1 VGSHSGAGSHWRRC
15 AAVGALLIS
24 GAIVVP
30 PSSVSADQVAC
41 GEVLTTSVTLGNSLS
56 ACAGDGLVIGA
67 SGITVDL
74 NGHSI
79 DGVGLGVGIR
89 NDGHDDV
96 TVRNGAVSQFD
107 HGVVLSPGTTRNTVA
122 GISFAETEWSAIQL
136 NGATANQLHH
146 NSVNAFS
153 DVGIHFLNGSSGNL
167 LADTT
172 VGTGNGESIVVE
184 TGSDHNRL
192 QGNTVSESSDTS
204 IRVHGSAH
212 TTIIGNRIAG
222 GSDVAVLIEGAPET
236 VVQSNDVGGVGDAG
250 VLISEGWRNVVRFNA
265 LRGSADAGII
275 LSTVGDSLVKANT
288 IADAGDAGIVLRLGS
303 SGNRVIDNQAD
314 HSSDAGIFVGDGDGN
329 VVRGNVLP
337 ANTTGIELS
346 GGQRNVV
353 EFNEVRASLG
363 TGIEL
368 GGSTHNTVFGNT
380 TIGNLQGGI
389 AVDDASLANQ
399 VAGNEASQSGGDGI
413 TVSGAGTVVKD
424 NLAAGNQGWGIYA
437 RVGVVD
443 GRGNGA
449 RGNAEAAQCH
459 LIACSDGAGWQKPV
473 RPPEPLDPLEVGVEG
488 PTQPPRRVRSL
499 RRKKPRAAVMTVRCK
514 PRGGGRASGR
524 GRARRKAG
532 VVCKASFKA
541 RRGSRRLTGRLIRDD
556 GSYAKGTR
564 RVRPGRRGT
573 LALRARKRPRAG
585 RYMLVLAFSDARG
598 RATVVRKAV
607 RVR

>member
-1 VGSHSGAGSHWRRC
+1 VGSRNGAGSRWRRC
-15 AAVGALLIS
+15 AAVGALLAS
-24 GAIVVP
+24 GAIIVP
-30 PSSVSADQVAC
+30 ASSVSADQVAC
-41 GEVLTTSVTLGNSLS
+41 GQVVTTSVTLGNSLS
-56 ACAGDGLVIGA
+56 GCAGDGLVIGA
-67 SGITVDL
+67 SGVTVDL
-74 NGHSI
+74 NGHSV

-96 TVRNGAVSQFD
+96 TVRNGSVTQFD
-107 HGVVLSPGTTRNTVA
+107 YGLVLSPGTERNTVT

-136 NGATANQLHH
+136 NGASGNQLHH
-146 NSVNAFS
+146 NSVMAFS
-153 DVGIHFLNGSSGNL
+153 DVGIHLFNGSSGNL
-167 LADTT
+167 VADTT
-172 VGTGNGESIVVE
+172 VGTGNGESVVVE
-184 TGSDHNRL
+184 AGSNLNRL

-204 IRVHGSAH
+204 IRVHGSSR
-212 TTIIGNRIAG
+212 TTIVGNKIAG
-222 GSDVAVLIEGAPET
+222 GSDVAMLIEAAPET

-288 IADAGDAGIVLRLGS
+288 IAGAGDAGIVLRLGS
-303 SGNRVIDNQAD
+303 SGNRVIDNQSD
-314 HSSDAGIFVGDGDGN
+314 HSSDAGIFVADGDGN
-329 VVRGNVLP
+329 VLRGNVLP

-363 TGIEL
+363 TGIEVA
-368 GGSTHNTVFGNT
+368 GSAHNTVFANT

-399 VAGNEASQSGGDGI
+399 IAGNEASQSGGDGI
-413 TVSGAGTVVKD
+413 TASGAGSVVKD
-424 NLAAGNQGWGIYA
+424 NLAVGNQGWGIYA

-449 RGNAEAAQCH
+449 RANAEAAQCH
-459 LIACSDGAGWQKPV
+459 LIACSDGSGWQKPV
-473 RPPEPLDPLEVGVEG
+473 RPPEPLDPLEIGLEG
-488 PTQPPRRVRSL
+488 PTQAPRQLRSL
-499 RRKKPRAAVMTVRCK
+499 RRKKPRAKAAVVTCK
-514 PRGGGRASGR
+514 RRRGARASGR
-524 GRARRKAG
+524 GGRKAG
-532 VVCKASFKA
+532 VVCKAGFKA
-541 RRGSRRLTGRLIRDD
+541 RRSSRRVTGRLIRDD
-556 GSYAKGTR
+556 DSYAKGAR

-573 LALRARKRPRAG
+573 LALRAPRRPSAG
-585 RYMLVLAFSDARG
+585 RYTLVLAFSDARG

>member
-1 VGSHSGAGSHWRRC
+1 MGSRSGAGSHWRRR
-15 AAVGALLIS
+15 AAVGALLVS

-30 PSSVSADQVAC
+30 ASSVSADQVAC
-41 GEVLTTSVTLGNSLS
+41 GQVLTTSVTLGNSLS
-56 ACAGDGLVIGA
+56 GCAGDGVVIGA

-89 NDGHDDV
+89 NDGHADV
-96 TVRNGAVSQFD
+96 TVRNGRVTQFD
-107 HGVVLSPGTTRNTVA
+107 YGAVLGPGTTRNTVA

-146 NSVNAFS
+146 NSVTAFS
-153 DVGIHFLNGSSGNL
+153 DVGIHLFNGASGNL

-172 VGTGNGESIVVE
+172 VGAGNGESIVVE
-184 TGSDHNRL
+184 AGSDHNRL

-204 IRVHGSAH
+204 VRVHGSAR

-222 GSDVAVLIEGAPET
+222 GSDVAVLIEAAPET

-250 VLISEGWRNVVRFNA
+250 VLISEASRNVVRFNA

-288 IADAGDAGIVLRLGS
+288 IAGAGDAGIVLRLGS
-303 SGNRVIDNQAD
+303 SGNRVIDNHAD

-368 GGSTHNTVFGNT
+368 AGSAHNTVFGNT
-380 TIGNLQGGI
+380 TTGNLQAGI
-389 AVDDASLANQ
+389 AVDDGSLANE

-413 TVSGAGTVVKD
+413 TVGGPGTVVKD
-424 NLAAGNQGWGIYA
+424 NLAVGNQGWGIYA

-459 LIACSDGAGWQKPV
+459 LIVCSDGSGWQKPV
-473 RPPEPLDPLEVGVEG
+473 RPPEPLDPLEAGLEG

-499 RRKKPRAAVMTVRCK
+499 RRKKPRPRAAVVTCK
-514 PRGGGRASGR
+514 RRRGARASG
-524 GRARRKAG
+524 RRKAG
-532 VVCKASFKA
+532 VVCKAGFKA
-541 RRGSRRLTGRLIRDD
+541 RRSSRRVTGRLIRDD
-556 GSYAKGTR
+556 DSYANGAR

-585 RYMLVLAFSDARG
+585 RYTLVLAFSDARG
-598 RATVVRKAV
+598 RDTVVRKAV